1 VLRDNGNI
9 DEAIEKFETIAKT
22 YEIRGQAPQAL
33 ATYELILEMSPLN
46 IAVHH
51 RVVELLIQHGRI
63 DDALQQYLHT
73 ADAYY
78 QLAQPDRAREIYD
91 EAFRLAPRGNP
102 EKGWQIRILYRMADL
117 DVQRL
122 DWSEAIKDNE
132 EILHISPDDERAHL
146 ALFRLYPRTGHSR
159 LGIEALDKLIK
170 RYLTTNK
177 MAKALAVLEDL
188 IESQPDGIP
197 LRARIAQLY
206 LNLGKRDQALQ
217 HLDILG
223 DLQLEAGHREGAIR
237 TIEAILAL
245 HPPNEAAYADLYREM
260 AQREPP
266 ARES

>member
-1 VLRDNGNI
+1 
-9 DEAIEKFETIAKT
+9 
-22 YEIRGQAPQAL
+22 
-33 ATYELILEMSPLN
+33 
-46 IAVHH
+46 
-51 RVVELLIQHGRI
+51 
-63 DDALQQYLHT
+63 
-73 ADAYY
+73 
-78 QLAQPDRAREIYD
+78 
-91 EAFRLAPRGNP
+91 
-102 EKGWQIRILYRMADL
+102 MADL

-132 EILHISPDDERAHL
+132 EILRISPDDERAHL

-170 RYLTTNK
+170 RYLTNNK
-177 MAKALAVLEDL
+177 MTKALTVLEDL
-188 IESQPDGIP
+188 IESQPDSIP

-223 DLQLEAGHREGAIR
+223 DLQLEAGHRDGAIR